1 MSVEIIGEQRN
12 GETDAVLA
20 ARARRRDAGAFG
32 LLLTRHWATAVRVA
46 ARTVNDRDDVA
57 DILQEAA
64 LAAYLNVDSLLSPER
79 FQGWFCGIVLNYC
92 RMYHRRRS
100 RTPRVQPLDEAEPS
114 PAAGVEAVVEG
125 RLLLASVREAVESL
139 PPAQRQAA
147 LLVYFEGWDPSEAAA
162 ALGVSPGALKVRL
175 HRVRR
180 ALRSRFAEKAGR
192 STPKARRCSMVE
204 VDVYDVHVPNR
215 EEETPPEV
223 QAVVVLKEK
232 DGERLLPIWIG
243 EGEGTAIA
251 LQLESQKVPRP
262 LTHDLTKSLL
272 DAAQVKVESVAINKL
287 VKDTFYAVVS
297 IRTGGRASDIDAR
310 PSDAINLALRTSAPL
325 FVEESVFEASPGKAR
340 PAQPERTGSAAFVS
354 RRAEAGR
361 AATGKLPDEGVR
373 DAWRDLG
380 IEFEED

>member
-20 ARARRRDAGAFG
+20 ARARRRDAAAFG

-46 ARTVNDRDDVA
+46 ARTVNDTDDVE

-100 RTPRVQPLDEAEPS
+100 RTPRAQPLDEAEPS

-162 ALGVSPGALKVRL
+162 ALSVSPGALKVRL

-180 ALRSRFAEKAGR
+180 ALRSRFLEEAGR
-192 STPKARRCSMVE
+192 SIPKTRRCSMVE

-215 EEETPPEV
+215 EDETPPEV

-272 DAAQVKVESVAINKL
+272 EAAQVKVESVAINKL

-325 FVEESVFEASPGKAR
+325 FVEETVFGASPAKAR
-340 PAQPERTGSAAFVS
+340 AAKPGRTGSAELVS

-361 AATGKLPDEGVR
+361 AATVGRPDER
-373 DAWRDLG
+373 LRAAWNDLG